1 MAQYDSDRWQILSAA
16 AMASAS
22 ALVLSQYPIARNL
35 ALMIGTLVS
44 NPGDM
49 AKAAKEW
56 EAPADG
62 QAGMDFESIK
72 TELVRLKKEI
82 EEKGYWKGPAWMVFS
97 EAVDQFAE
105 QLDVTS
111 AYFKGVGGGM
121 DHMATL
127 YHWAVQVAVYVA
139 FAMALAA
146 VWEVASYFIPVAGK
160 LTARVTISGFLTALG
175 QALRNVVSKKV
186 KSVAMLTGVLVMVN
200 GMCAMM
206 TQSIDKG
213 RPKPDFAPTAV
224 EYAAPTTDG
233 APGTLQRKN
242 GGMPSMNLPGGG
254 LI

>member
-22 ALVLSQYPIARNL
+22 ALVLSQYPIARNI
-35 ALMIGTLVS
+35 ALLIGTIVS

-62 QAGMDFESIK
+62 QAGMDFDAIK
-72 TELVRLKKEI
+72 TELVRLKQEI
-82 EEKGYWKGPAWMVFS
+82 EDKGYWKGPAWMVFS
-97 EAVDQFAE
+97 EAVDQFAQ
-105 QLDVTS
+105 QLDVT
-111 AYFKGVGGGM
+111 ATYFKGVGGGM

-127 YHWAVQVAVYVA
+127 YHWAVQVAVYVG

-146 VWEVASYFIPVAGK
+146 AWEVASYFIPLGGRVA
-160 LTARVTISGFLTALG
+160 ARVTISGFLTALG
-175 QALRNVVSKKV
+175 QALRSVVSKKV
-186 KSVAMLTGVLVMVN
+186 KSVAMLTGVLVLVN

-213 RPKPDFAPTAV
+213 RPKPDFAPTDL
-224 EYAAPTTDG
+224 EYASNGSEG
-233 APGTLQRKN
+233 AGSLRRKN